1 MASHSSCPAA
11 DDRDETTPLLLNTC
25 NAEAQNPSRR
35 VTPLPK
41 AQIAALC
48 LVRLVDPIAFTQI
61 FPYINEFIA
70 FLHVTDDPSQIGYF
84 SGLVE
89 STFAVSQLLFIYHWA
104 RLSDVIGR
112 RPVIMTGTLGVA
124 LSTMYFGVSSSIID
138 LLISRCIAGVFAGTA
153 SVVHT
158 VLGEIT
164 GEKSRSRYSTNQA
177 AAFPLYGLVWPIGS
191 IIGPLI
197 GGSFSTP
204 ASQFSIFKQTI
215 FDRHPY
221 FLPCFVAGLLSIVGF
236 TLAYF
241 YLGETL
247 STKRRFSAEKDRD
260 YMSCT
265 SEHNTDC
272 HDDIPVSPSARELL
286 SFPIIRALS
295 LSGFALEANGTSF
308 GVLYVLFC
316 YSPIHSGGLAFPP
329 STIGY
334 SLAFAGVIAGSVQV
348 FLMPF
353 LLRRIEA
360 AKIYNLSIAAWPVT
374 FLFLPTLNMIARYGL
389 DESTGQLG
397 SRSHSALWVGIVIVL
412 VLSRV
417 GGIAYSASMILIR
430 NNVPKPSYLGSAN
443 GLVQSS
449 MCFSRCVSAAFASS
463 VFAFSDKYNVLGGYF
478 WALLHASIAL
488 IGCSLARD
496 ITRNS
501 KNMLT
506 ES

>member
-1 MASHSSCPAA
+1 MPTKSPAGSILPKSI
-11 DDRDETTPLLLNTC
+11 RIFGQESGIIYSV
-25 NAEAQNPSRR
+25 EAGLFSFPYHLRTFIRSRWFPVTFMR

-104 RLSDVIGR
+104 RLSDIIGR

-124 LSTMYFGVSSSIID
+124 LSTMYFGVSSSIVD

-164 GEKSRSRYSTNQA
+164 DSTNQA

-197 GGSFSTP
+197 GGSFSSP
-204 ASQFSIFKQTI
+204 ASQFSIFRQTI

-241 YLGETL
+241 CLGETL
-247 STKRRFSAEKDRD
+247 STKRRFSAEKDYD
-260 YMSCT
+260 HMSCT
-265 SEHNTDC
+265 SKQNTDC

-316 YSPIHSGGLAFPP
+316 YSPIQSGGLAFPP

-412 VLSRV
+412 VLSRCEHDSNQKQCPE
-417 GGIAYSASMILIR
+417 A
-430 NNVPKPSYLGSAN
+430 
-443 GLVQSS
+443 LV
-449 MCFSRCVSAAFASS
+449 FGAAFASS

-506 ES
+506 EA

>member
-1 MASHSSCPAA
+1 MASHSSCPSVG
-11 DDRDETTPLLLNTC
+11 DIDESTPLLLNVST
-25 NAEAQNPSRR
+25 AEAQNPPQSI
-35 VTPLPK
+35 TPLPK
-41 AQIAALC
+41 TKIAVLC
-48 LVRLVDPIAFTQI
+48 LVRLADPIAFTQI
-61 FPYINEFIA
+61 FPYINELIA

-104 RLSDVIGR
+104 RLSDQIGR
-112 RPVIMTGTLGVA
+112 RPVIMAGTLGVA

-138 LLISRCIAGVFAGTA
+138 LLICRCIAGVFAGTA

-164 GEKSRSRYSTNQA
+164 DSTNQA

-197 GGSFSTP
+197 GGSFSNP
-204 ASQFSIFKQTI
+204 ASQFSIFEQTI
-215 FDRHPY
+215 FDQHPY
-221 FLPCFVAGLLSIVGF
+221 FLPCFVAGLLSIAGF
-236 TLAYF
+236 IMAYF
-241 YLGETL
+241 CLEETL
-247 STKRRFSAEKDRD
+247 PAKQRSSPEKNHIP
-260 YMSCT
+260 CALK
-265 SEHNTDC
+265 HKTDC
-272 HDDIPVSPSARELL
+272 DEVTPGSPSARELF

-316 YSPIHSGGLAFPP
+316 YSPIQSGGLAFPP

-334 SLAFAGVIAGSVQV
+334 SLAFAGVIAGSAQA

-353 LLRRIEA
+353 LLRRVEA
-360 AKIYNLSIAAWPVT
+360 AKIYNLSIAAWPIT
-374 FLFLPTLNMIARYGL
+374 FLILPTLNMIARYGL
-389 DESTGQLG
+389 DESTGQLD
-397 SRSHSALWVGIVIVL
+397 SRSHSALWVGIVVVL
-412 VLSRV
+412 ALSRV

-449 MCFSRCVSAAFASS
+449 MCFSRCISAAFASS

-488 IGCSLARD
+488 IGCSLARN

-501 KNMLT
+501 RNMLDA
-506 ES
+506 S

>member
-1 MASHSSCPAA
+1 MAMASPSSCPATN
-11 DDRDETTPLLLNTC
+11 DHDETTPLLHHVSNT
-25 NAEAQNPSRR
+25 ESQNPVKQ

-41 AQIAALC
+41 TEIAVLC

-89 STFAVSQLLFIYHWA
+89 STFAVSQLLFIYYWA
-104 RLSDVIGR
+104 RLSDKFGR
-112 RPVIMTGTLGVA
+112 RPVIMAGTLGVA
-124 LSTMYFGVSSSIID
+124 LSTMSFGVSSSMLE
-138 LLISRCIAGVFAGTA
+138 LLICRCTAGVFAGTA

-164 GEKSRSRYSTNQA
+164 DSTNQA

-197 GGSFSTP
+197 GGSFSSP
-204 ASQFSIFKQTI
+204 ASQFSVFQRTI

-221 FLPCFVAGLLSIVGF
+221 FLPCFVAGLLSIAGF
-236 TLAYF
+236 TMAYF
-241 YLGETL
+241 CLGETL
-247 STKRRFSAEKDRD
+247 VIKQRSGEEKGRI
-260 YMSCT
+260 SCI
-265 SEHNTDC
+265 SEPDTVC
-272 HDDIPVSPSARELL
+272 HDTAPVTPSVRELL
-286 SFPIIRALS
+286 SYPIIRALS

-316 YSPIHSGGLAFPP
+316 YSPIQSGGLAFPP

-334 SLAFAGVIAGSVQV
+334 SLAFAGVLAGAVQV
-348 FLMPF
+348 FLMPV
-353 LLRRIEA
+353 LLRRFEA
-360 AKIYNLSIAAWPVT
+360 AKIYNVSIAAWPVT
-374 FLFLPTLNMIARYGL
+374 FLVLPTLNIIARSGL
-389 DESTGQLG
+389 DETTGQLD

-412 VLSRV
+412 ALSRI

-430 NNVPKPSYLGSAN
+430 NNVPKPTYLGSAN

-449 MCFSRCVSAAFASS
+449 MCLSRCISAAFASS
-463 VFAFSDKYNVLGGYF
+463 VFAFSDKYNVMGGYF

-488 IGCSLARD
+488 IGCSLARN

-501 KNMLT
+501 RNMLGT
-506 ES
+506 T

>member
-1 MASHSSCPAA
+1 MAYGSEW
-11 DDRDETTPLLLNTC
+11 RTE
-25 NAEAQNPSRR
+25 QNSTEQVEGQQER

-164 GEKSRSRYSTNQA
+164 DSTNQA

-191 IIGPLI
+191 IIGCLSHRSSFSPLI
-197 GGSFSTP
+197 GGSFSSP

-241 YLGETL
+241 CLGETL
-247 STKRRFSAEKDRD
+247 STKRRFSVEKDYD
-260 YMSCT
+260 HISCT
-265 SEHNTDC
+265 PEHNTDC
-272 HDDIPVSPSARELL
+272 HDAIPVSPSARELL

-316 YSPIHSGGLAFPP
+316 YSPIQSGGLAFPP

-348 FLMPF
+348 LLMPF

-360 AKIYNLSIAAWPVT
+360 ARIYNLSIAAWPVT

-506 ES
+506 EA

>member
-1 MASHSSCPAA
+1 MASYSSCPASN
-11 DDRDETTPLLLNTC
+11 DHDETTPLLTVSNT
-25 NAEAQNPSRR
+25 EAQQLVKRA
-35 VTPLPK
+35 TPLPK

-48 LVRLVDPIAFTQI
+48 LVRLTDPIAFTQI

-89 STFAVSQLLFIYHWA
+89 STFAITQLFFIYYWA
-104 RLSDVIGR
+104 RLSDRLGR

-124 LSTMYFGVSSSIID
+124 LSTMYFGVSSSILD
-138 LLISRCIAGVFAGTA
+138 LLICRCIAGVFAGTA

-164 GEKSRSRYSTNQA
+164 DSTNQA

-197 GGSFSTP
+197 GGSFSSP
-204 ASQFSIFKQTI
+204 ASQFKTFKETI
-215 FDRHPY
+215 FERHPY
-221 FLPCFVAGLLSIVGF
+221 FLPCFVAGLLSIAGF
-236 TLAYF
+236 TMAYF
-241 YLGETL
+241 CLEETL
-247 STKRRFSAEKDRD
+247 ATKQRPGEEKN
-260 YMSCT
+260 YMSST
-265 SEHNTDC
+265 PEHNT
-272 HDDIPVSPSARELL
+272 HEPAPVTPSARELL

-308 GVLYVLFC
+308 AVLYVLFC
-316 YSPIHSGGLAFPP
+316 YSPIQNGGLAFPP

-334 SLAFAGVIAGSVQV
+334 SLAFAGVIAGSAQV

-353 LLRRIEA
+353 LLRRFEA
-360 AKIYNLSIAAWPVT
+360 AKIYNMSITAWPVT
-374 FLFLPTLNMIARYGL
+374 FLILPTLNMIARYGL

-397 SRSHSALWVGIVIVL
+397 SRSHSALWIGIVIVL
-412 VLSRV
+412 ALSRV

-443 GLVQSS
+443 GLVQAF
-449 MCFSRCVSAAFASS
+449 MCFSRCISAVFASS
-463 VFAFSDKYNVLGGYF
+463 VFAFSDKYNIFGGYF
-478 WALLHASIAL
+478 WALLYASIAL
-488 IGCSLARD
+488 VGCSLARD

-501 KNMLT
+501 KNML
-506 ES
+506 SVS